1 MIILTTSIKY
11 LVVFTLFIFL
21 SEISIFKKMKRK
33 ERKQDDLKVYRTDHC
48 LLVELKNQSMSL

>member
-21 SEISIFKKMKRK
+21 LEISIFKKMKTK

-48 LLVELKNQSMSL
+48 L